1 MRLMTTNPYPRLPVL
16 IIDDEDDILQS
27 YRMAL
32 LLAKIDNFVLCN
44 DSTKAMGL
52 LKQREYS
59 AIILDLTMPDISGQ
73 ELLIKIKEFNPGIP
87 VTVVT
92 GSNRVNTAVECMK
105 SGAYDYMVKPVDEN
119 RLISGLRNAI
129 EIGELRQENLALKTV
144 MLGAPLNSPDAFSG
158 IVTVS
163 ENMRGIFRY
172 IEAIATSP
180 RPVLITGESGTGKE
194 LFGRAIH
201 AASKRT
207 GKFIAVNVGGLDD
220 MLFSDTLFGHRK
232 GAFTGAEGERGGL
245 IEQAAGGTL
254 FLDEIGVLEKNS
266 QVKLLR
272 LLQDCEYYPLGS
284 DIVKTTD
291 AVIVAATNENLD
303 LRIKEGAFRND
314 LYFRLNT
321 HHIHLPALRERPD
334 DIAVLA
340 VKLVLDAAKSLGKK
354 CPEIGTDAL
363 ARLRNYSFPGNVRE
377 LQSMVFDAV
386 ARCDK
391 SILDAS
397 CFPALKPFQQNDSE
411 RNVSIFYTG
420 SLPQLADVEE
430 YFISEAMRMT
440 NGNQTEAAALLGIS
454 QSTLSRRGK
463 NRSL

>member
-1 MRLMTTNPYPRLPVL
+1 MSLSCNRFS
-16 IIDDEDDILQS
+16 IIDDEDDVLQS

-32 LLAKIDNFVLCN
+32 LLAKFDNFVLCN
-44 DSTKAMGL
+44 DSTKAMKL
-52 LKQREYS
+52 LKQNEYS

-73 ELLIKIKEFNPGIP
+73 ELLVKIKEYNPDIP

-105 SGAYDYMVKPVDEN
+105 NGAYDYMVKPVDEN

-129 EIGELRQENLALKTV
+129 ELGELRKENLALKTGI
-144 MLGAPLNSPDAFSG
+144 MGAALNSPDAFSG
-158 IVTVS
+158 IITVS

-172 IEAIATSP
+172 IEAIAASP

-232 GAFTGAEGERGGL
+232 GAFTGADGERGGL

-303 LRIKEGAFRND
+303 LRIKEGTFRND

-334 DIAVLA
+334 DIPVLA
-340 VKLVLDAAKSLGKK
+340 AKLALDAAKSLGKK
-354 CPEIGTDAL
+354 CPEIGPDVLT
-363 ARLRNYSFPGNVRE
+363 RLRNYSFPGNVRE

-391 SILDAS
+391 LTLDAS
-397 CFPALKPFQQNDSE
+397 YFPALKPPKQNKSE

-420 SLPQLADVEE
+420 SLPQLVDVEE
-430 YFISEAMRMT
+430 FFISEAMRIT

-463 NRSL
+463 NRT